1 MSLPRRFLAIVLLSV
16 PIIGCEVE
24 DDEKQPPA
32 APAPTEPAE
41 PTRPVPQPQ
50 VGPGG
55 QADRV
60 YAAARAGGPAFALR
74 IG

>member
-1 MSLPRRFLAIVLLSV
+1 MSLPRRLLAIVLLSV

-32 APAPTEPAE
+32 APAPAQPE

-60 YAAARAGGPAFALR
+60 YAQTRATGPAFALWV
-74 IG
+74 G

>member
-32 APAPTEPAE
+32 TPAPAQPE

-55 QADRV
+55 QADRA
-60 YAAARAGGPAFALR
+60 YAAARATGPAFALQV
-74 IG
+74 G